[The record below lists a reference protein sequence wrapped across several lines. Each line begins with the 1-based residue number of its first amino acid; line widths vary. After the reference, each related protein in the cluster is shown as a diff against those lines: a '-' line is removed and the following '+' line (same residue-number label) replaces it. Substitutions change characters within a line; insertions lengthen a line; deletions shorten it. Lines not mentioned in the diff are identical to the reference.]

1 MRSHLGLAAQR
12 GADERKPAADEL
24 VALAAP
30 ARLIASTLQE
40 ILDDARGRVL
50 HAEEVVFVLST
61 EVAQLPCFRKLRN
74 FRAQQAAS
82 SRLDHSRWRYR
93 LCER

>member
-1 MRSHLGLAAQR
+1 MRTHFGLAAQR

-40 ILDDARGRVL
+40 VLDDARGREL
-50 HAEEVVFVLST
+50 HAEEIVFVLST
-61 EVAQLPCFRKLRN
+61 AVAQLPCFRKLRN
-74 FRAQQAAS
+74 FRAQQTAS
-82 SRLDHSRWRYR
+82 SRLDHSRGRYGLR
-93 LCER
+93 EW